1 MTGTAWNSDRHLD
14 ARGLACPLPV
24 LRARKALLAMPP
36 GARLLVEVDD
46 PLAAI
51 DLPHFCTEAGH
62 RLVASERSG
71 DDQRYLIERGAAK
84 AG

>member
-24 LRARKALLAMPP
+24 LRARKALLAMPS
-36 GARLLVEVDD
+36 GARLLVEADD

-51 DLPHFCTEAGH
+51 DLPHFCAEAGH

-71 DDQRYLIERGAAK
+71 NDQRYLIERGAPK